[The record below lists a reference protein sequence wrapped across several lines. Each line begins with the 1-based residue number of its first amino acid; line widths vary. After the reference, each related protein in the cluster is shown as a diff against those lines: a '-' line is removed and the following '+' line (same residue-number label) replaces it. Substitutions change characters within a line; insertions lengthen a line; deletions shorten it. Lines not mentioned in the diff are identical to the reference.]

1 MQAFRCILSSHVKSG
16 RRLPI
21 SAFLRRHWMGSM
33 SRKAILRVTGL
44 VLAVCCGVAL
54 GQLAGVLTTTQ
65 KAIVATG
72 SMLNA
77 ARDVTV
83 EVVAPSD
90 NVIDWQAEPSTPR
103 PRPRSAR

>member
-1 MQAFRCILSSHVKSG
+1 
-16 RRLPI
+16 
-21 SAFLRRHWMGSM
+21 M
-33 SRKAILRVTGL
+33 SRKAILRVTIL

-54 GQLAGVLTTTQ
+54 GQLAGILSTTQ

-77 ARDVTV
+77 TRDVTV

-90 NVIDWQAEPSTPR
+90 NVIDWQAEPRTPR